1 VADRDE
7 SAERVAGLGGEVV
20 RTGDSDWTRT
30 AVVRDP
36 QGAVF
41 TVSQFLG

>member
-1 VADRDE
+1 MTTAADRVV
-7 SAERVAGLGGEVV
+7 RLGGSVV